1 MRRPNLESEKGGRM
15 KKIQQIPMMEARTV
29 ALLTGLA
36 VGLGIVVHEVF
47 FVIALAIVLLVV
59 AEWTAQRIQ
68 KYLHDFRMFHKY
80 P

>member
-1 MRRPNLESEKGGRM
+1 M
-15 KKIQQIPMMEARTV
+15 KKIQQIPMMETRTV

-36 VGLGIVVHEVF
+36 VGFGIVVHEVF
-47 FVIALAIVLLVV
+47 FVVAFGVVLVVV

-68 KYLHDFRMFHKY
+68 EYLLDFRMFHKY